1 MIRRSTLEEGLIS
14 VIVPA
19 YNVEG
24 LIKKC
29 LSSIL
34 NQTYKNF
41 ELVIINDGS
50 TDDTLKK
57 IEEMNIQHRK
67 VVITTKNSGIS
78 TARNRGVYE
87 SSGEYITFIDSDDEV
102 EPDYLEYLLN
112 LIKKFDAEIATC
124 QHIVEFPHKKNIDMS
139 FSEKSYFM
147 SAHDWVQNVLIMDK
161 VDLSPWGKLYKAD
174 LFVGHVFP
182 DGKLFEDTY
191 AIPPLVSKTKG
202 VAVGNEAKYHYEIRK
217 NSITRSELKRS
228 ALDLITSTDA
238 MTKRVLEVFPD
249 LTREVKVRK
258 AWAGVS
264 TLSNLLRSKDADI
277 YMETAKKIR
286 RYILR
291 VSSSVIFYSKSKLDL
306 KLATILICINIRLY
320 KYFLNIRDK

>member
-1 MIRRSTLEEGLIS
+1 MEEGLIS

-112 LIKKFDAEIATC
+112 LIKKFNAEIATC
-124 QHIVEFPHKKNIDMS
+124 QHIVEFPRKKNIDMS
-139 FSEKSYFM
+139 FSGKSYFM

-161 VDLSPWGKLYKAD
+161 VDLSP
-174 LFVGHVFP
+174 
-182 DGKLFEDTY
+182 
-191 AIPPLVSKTKG
+191 
-202 VAVGNEAKYHYEIRK
+202 
-217 NSITRSELKRS
+217 
-228 ALDLITSTDA
+228 
-238 MTKRVLEVFPD
+238 
-249 LTREVKVRK
+249 
-258 AWAGVS
+258 
-264 TLSNLLRSKDADI
+264 
-277 YMETAKKIR
+277 
-286 RYILR
+286 
-291 VSSSVIFYSKSKLDL
+291 
-306 KLATILICINIRLY
+306 
-320 KYFLNIRDK
+320 